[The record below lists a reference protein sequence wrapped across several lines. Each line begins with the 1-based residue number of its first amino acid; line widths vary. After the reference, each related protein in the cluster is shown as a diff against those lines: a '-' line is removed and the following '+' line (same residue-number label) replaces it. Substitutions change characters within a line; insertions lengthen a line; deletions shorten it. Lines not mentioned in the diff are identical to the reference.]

1 MIKGKT
7 LTPLLLAGIFVLMLG
22 LSFAAVPLY
31 DLFCRVTGF
40 GGTTQVSKEA
50 PKIVLDKV
58 VSVRFDTNVNNL
70 EWNFKEK
77 SNVID
82 VKVGQVNR
90 IEFEVE
96 NLGNETSH
104 GVASFNVS
112 PASFGKYYSFIPNH
126 TLAFTAD
133 GAFIDFRN
141 VGDRLIVSERYYLGG
156 PENLRGYKFARVSP
170 RRTLSN
176 GKFVRI
182 GGNKYVYSAFEYL
195 YPLALETGLKG
206 ILFIDVGETYEET
219 QTIDLNPWDMK
230 KDIGFGFRWLS
241 PVGPLKLDF
250 GFPLGNRESDE
261 SKFEVQF
268 SFGSVFVF

>member
-7 LTPLLLAGIFVLMLG
+7 LTPLLLVGIFILMLG

-70 EWNFKEK
+70 DWNFKAK

-82 VKVGQVNR
+82 VNVGQVNR

-96 NLGNETSH
+96 NLGNETTH

-112 PASFGKYYSFIPNH
+112 PASFGKYYSKLGCFCFEKQELKAGEKVTYVMTFYLDPDLVNDP
-126 TLAFTAD
+126 TTKNLQDVTMSYTFFSTD
-133 GAFIDFRN
+133 
-141 VGDRLIVSERYYLGG
+141 YY
-156 PENLRGYKFARVSP
+156 KQS
-170 RRTLSN
+170 
-176 GKFVRI
+176 
-182 GGNKYVYSAFEYL
+182 
-195 YPLALETGLKG
+195 
-206 ILFIDVGETYEET
+206 
-219 QTIDLNPWDMK
+219 
-230 KDIGFGFRWLS
+230 
-241 PVGPLKLDF
+241 
-250 GFPLGNRESDE
+250 
-261 SKFEVQF
+261 
-268 SFGSVFVF
+268 

>member
-70 EWNFKEK
+70 EWNFKAK

-96 NLGNETSH
+96 NLGNETTY

-112 PASFGKYYSFIPNH
+112 PASLGKYYSKLGCFCFEKQELKAGEKATYVMTFYLDPDLVNDP
-126 TLAFTAD
+126 TTKNLQDVTMSYTFFSTD
-133 GAFIDFRN
+133 
-141 VGDRLIVSERYYLGG
+141 YY
-156 PENLRGYKFARVSP
+156 KQS
-170 RRTLSN
+170 
-176 GKFVRI
+176 
-182 GGNKYVYSAFEYL
+182 
-195 YPLALETGLKG
+195 
-206 ILFIDVGETYEET
+206 
-219 QTIDLNPWDMK
+219 
-230 KDIGFGFRWLS
+230 
-241 PVGPLKLDF
+241 
-250 GFPLGNRESDE
+250 
-261 SKFEVQF
+261 
-268 SFGSVFVF
+268 

>member
-70 EWNFKEK
+70 NWNFKSK
-77 SNVID
+77 LNVID

-96 NLGNETSH
+96 NLGNETTH

-112 PASFGKYYSFIPNH
+112 PASFGKYYSKLGCFCFEKQELKAGEKATYVMTFYLDPDLVNDP
-126 TLAFTAD
+126 TTKNLQDVTMSYTFFSTD
-133 GAFIDFRN
+133 
-141 VGDRLIVSERYYLGG
+141 YY
-156 PENLRGYKFARVSP
+156 KQS
-170 RRTLSN
+170 
-176 GKFVRI
+176 
-182 GGNKYVYSAFEYL
+182 
-195 YPLALETGLKG
+195 
-206 ILFIDVGETYEET
+206 
-219 QTIDLNPWDMK
+219 
-230 KDIGFGFRWLS
+230 
-241 PVGPLKLDF
+241 
-250 GFPLGNRESDE
+250 
-261 SKFEVQF
+261 
-268 SFGSVFVF
+268 

>member
-7 LTPLLLAGIFVLMLG
+7 LTPLLLAGIFILMLG

-70 EWNFKEK
+70 DWNFKAK

-96 NLGNETSH
+96 NLGKETTN

-112 PASFGKYYSFIPNH
+112 PASFGKYYSKLGCFCFEKQELKAGEKASYVMTFYLDPDLVNDP
-126 TLAFTAD
+126 TTKNLQDVTMSYTFFSTD
-133 GAFIDFRN
+133 
-141 VGDRLIVSERYYLGG
+141 YY
-156 PENLRGYKFARVSP
+156 KQS
-170 RRTLSN
+170 
-176 GKFVRI
+176 
-182 GGNKYVYSAFEYL
+182 
-195 YPLALETGLKG
+195 
-206 ILFIDVGETYEET
+206 
-219 QTIDLNPWDMK
+219 
-230 KDIGFGFRWLS
+230 
-241 PVGPLKLDF
+241 
-250 GFPLGNRESDE
+250 
-261 SKFEVQF
+261 
-268 SFGSVFVF
+268 

>member
-7 LTPLLLAGIFVLMLG
+7 LTPLLLAGIFILMIG

-70 EWNFKEK
+70 DWNFKAK

-96 NLGNETSH
+96 NLGNETTH

-112 PASFGKYYSFIPNH
+112 PASFGKYYSKLGCFCFEKQELKAGEKATYVMTFYLDPDLVNDP
-126 TLAFTAD
+126 TTKNLQDVTMSYTFFSTD
-133 GAFIDFRN
+133 
-141 VGDRLIVSERYYLGG
+141 YY
-156 PENLRGYKFARVSP
+156 KQS
-170 RRTLSN
+170 
-176 GKFVRI
+176 
-182 GGNKYVYSAFEYL
+182 
-195 YPLALETGLKG
+195 
-206 ILFIDVGETYEET
+206 
-219 QTIDLNPWDMK
+219 
-230 KDIGFGFRWLS
+230 
-241 PVGPLKLDF
+241 
-250 GFPLGNRESDE
+250 
-261 SKFEVQF
+261 
-268 SFGSVFVF
+268 